1 MFGEFALLALT
12 CAALLS
18 LADVLVNGRRRIG
31 CDPVIDEL
39 ARIFA
44 AVLSA
49 GLTVV
54 LFEYK
59 PQFAVLGAALLVSL
73 IIEHIKEHGR

>member
-39 ARIFA
+39 AHIFVA
-44 AVLSA
+44 FLSA